1 MDERARRLSSRS
13 PKLSSEKLDALLPRF
28 VDDADAREASCWSLL
43 PTEPPELADALRAAG
58 FRDGWQA
65 NWMSYDLGEAVAVAT
80 PAGVRIGAV
89 DEHWEP
95 TELPYDGP
103 RVAAL
108 RRRLA
113 ADEPR
118 RVWHVGAWR
127 NDEPVGHATLSVT
140 TGRVGVAGVYDM
152 GVAEHERRRGIGSAL
167 IAAVLELAR
176 GTRCAYATLNATAD
190 GEWLYR
196 TVGFRSV
203 GVAQTWWR

>member
-1 MDERARRLSSRS
+1 M
-13 PKLSSEKLDALLPRF
+13 
-28 VDDADAREASCWSLL
+28 SC
-43 PTEPPELADALRAAG
+43 
-58 FRDGWQA
+58 
-65 NWMSYDLGEAVAVAT
+65 DLGEAVAVAT
-80 PAGVRIGAV
+80 PAGVRIGVV

-140 TGRVGVAGVYDM
+140 TGRVGVAGVYDR
-152 GVAEHERRRGIGSAL
+152 GWRSTSGGAASVVPSSQPCSSWREAPAALTRR
-167 IAAVLELAR
+167 
-176 GTRCAYATLNATAD
+176 
-190 GEWLYR
+190 
-196 TVGFRSV
+196 
-203 GVAQTWWR
+203 